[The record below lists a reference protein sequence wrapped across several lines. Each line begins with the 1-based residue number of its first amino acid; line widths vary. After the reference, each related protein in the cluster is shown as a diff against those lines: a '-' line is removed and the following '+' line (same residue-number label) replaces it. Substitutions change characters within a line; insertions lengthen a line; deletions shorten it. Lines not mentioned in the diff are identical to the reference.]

1 MTTHD
6 HEDRALCVRLRC
18 RGIIHDLPTTDEAQ
32 RAADRIDALRAQR
45 EYAIAEIAVRDE
57 IIKTLRAELENQR
70 LSLMATANAVARG
83 RASIEERLNR
93 TRQLIASDAT
103 AWHLNNKETDR

>member
-6 HEDRALCVRLRC
+6 HEDRALCVRLRSA
-18 RGIIHDLPTTDEAQ
+18 RQVIEYGENPFG